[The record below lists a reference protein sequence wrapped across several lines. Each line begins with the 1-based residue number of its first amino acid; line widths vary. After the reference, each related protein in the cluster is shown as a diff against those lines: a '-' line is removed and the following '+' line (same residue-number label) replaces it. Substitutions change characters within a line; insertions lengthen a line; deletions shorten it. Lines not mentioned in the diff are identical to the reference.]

1 MELTLN
7 TEGGLIK
14 AKAIE
19 SDDYPCI
26 ELLVNDNLY
35 GLLEYVVEDRQF
47 VIRVYNDDQD
57 DPVFNQ
63 KICTM

>member
-14 AKAIE
+14 AIAQE
-19 SDDYPCI
+19 SDNYPSI
-26 ELLVNDNLY
+26 DLFVNDTLY
-35 GLLEYVVEDRQF
+35 AILEYITEECQF
-47 VIRVYNDDQD
+47 VVRVHNDDQD

>member
-1 MELTLN
+1 MVLTLN

-14 AKAIE
+14 AVAMDCELYPAIE
-19 SDDYPCI
+19 
-26 ELLVNDNLY
+26 LFVNDNLY
-35 GLLEYVVEDRQF
+35 GLLEYVVEDHQF

-63 KICTM
+63 KICTI